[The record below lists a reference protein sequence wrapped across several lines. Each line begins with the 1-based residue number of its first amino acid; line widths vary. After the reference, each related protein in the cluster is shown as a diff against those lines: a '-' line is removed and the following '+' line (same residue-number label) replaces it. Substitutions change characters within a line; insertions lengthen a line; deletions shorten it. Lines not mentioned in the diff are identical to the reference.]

1 MNTIIS
7 QIKAI
12 INENINTYLPDQK
25 REAFEENG
33 AIYYMNGKN
42 GTEFDW
48 FVNERLS
55 DFFVFYNDEE
65 SLGAVKLNLYHN
77 GDVAVYIYD
86 EQGHHMKKEVH
97 THIKTSEELLLKFAV
112 LLKKTVDDPC
122 VWDADIEKIDT
133 EKEVSEEWMR
143 DFEDHKVHYAGMI
156 ERRAMFGKR
165 CFVSKKLLEEGW
177 KVGYMTR
184 SEPLGEEDSGWCF
197 MVGNE
202 DDAYTNDYHNIALLY
217 IGEICQIDPDVMAH
231 ICHPVGTALI
241 RVSSDTLE
249 IDENKKPIFL
259 EKRQEY

>member
-143 DFEDHKVHYAGMI
+143 KKHPL
-156 ERRAMFGKR
+156 
-165 CFVSKKLLEEGW
+165 FVSKKL
-177 KVGYMTR
+177 
-184 SEPLGEEDSGWCF
+184 EDSAAS
-197 MVGNE
+197 VSTAVVSAAEEKKE
-202 DDAYTNDYHNIALLY
+202 DQPAAVISATA
-217 IGEICQIDPDVMAH
+217 VVVAAH
-231 ICHPVGTALI
+231 RTISAAG
-241 RVSSDTLE
+241 
-249 IDENKKPIFL
+249 
-259 EKRQEY
+259 